1 MADLVNFKRSFTI
14 FALIQNRLIRSTSNN
29 GLENK
34 NLLPSVSENIGTNKF
49 LMKV

>member
-1 MADLVNFKRSFTI
+1 MADLVNFKRSFPI

-34 NLLPSVSENIGTNKF
+34 NLPSVSENIGTNKF